1 MGCLRVIGIV
11 VVTAATG
18 AALAGC
24 MGQDEAQDK
33 DPAVVAA
40 AAKASAASAAAKK
53 AALLKNKAAAAAQVH
68 ANELGQIPV
77 FMYHRVVDKP
87 TTQDDR
93 TPKQFRTEL
102 ERLAKENYVP
112 ITAAEYVSGRI
123 DIPAGRHPVVLT
135 FDDSSPSQF
144 DLDGMGV
151 PKQGTAVAILEDVAK
166 RNPGFRPVATL
177 YVTRDMFGKA
187 TPEEG
192 AQMLTWLHDKGF
204 DIGNHTRD
212 HKSLRGKPQG
222 QVAAEVAAGHKLITD
237 LISTGPVT
245 LALPY
250 GNQPNT
256 KAWGLKGTSGSVS
269 YDYGGVFLAGYTP
282 AESPFSKKF
291 DPVGIP
297 RIRSMDKTGDCA
309 KFCSTAWLDW
319 LQAHSDERYTSDGDV
334 NTVAFPK
341 FKAPFVMKKFN
352 DRVLPY

>member
-1 MGCLRVIGIV
+1 MDRLRVIGVV
-11 VVTAATG
+11 VVTAAAG
-18 AALAGC
+18 ATLAGC
-24 MGQDEAQDK
+24 MGQDEKQEK
-33 DPAVVAA
+33 DPAAVAA

-53 AALLKNKAAAAAQVH
+53 ATLLKAKTAAAAQVH

-77 FMYHRVVDKP
+77 LMYHRIVDKP
-87 TTQDDR
+87 GTQDDR
-93 TPKQFRTEL
+93 TPQQFRTEL
-102 ERLAKENYVP
+102 ERLARENYVP
-112 ITAAEYVSGRI
+112 ITAAEYVGGRI
-123 DIPAGRHPVVLT
+123 DIPAGKHPVVLT

-144 DLDGMGV
+144 ALDGTGA
-151 PKQGTAVAILEDVAK
+151 PKPNTAVAILEEVAK
-166 RNPGFRPVATL
+166 QHPGFRPVATL
-177 YVTRDMFGKA
+177 YVTRDMFGKS

-192 AQMLTWLHDKGF
+192 AEMLMWLRDKGF

-212 HKSLRGKPQG
+212 HKSLRGKSQS
-222 QVAAEVAAGHKLITD
+222 EVASEVVAGHKLISD
-237 LISTGPVT
+237 LITSGPVT

-256 KAWGLKGTSGSVS
+256 KEWGLKGASGGVS

-309 KFCSTAWLDW
+309 KFCSIAWLDW
-319 LQAHSDERYTSDGDV
+319 LQANSDERYTSDGDV

-341 FKAPFVMKKFN
+341 FKSPFMMKRFG
-352 DRVLPY
+352 DRALPY